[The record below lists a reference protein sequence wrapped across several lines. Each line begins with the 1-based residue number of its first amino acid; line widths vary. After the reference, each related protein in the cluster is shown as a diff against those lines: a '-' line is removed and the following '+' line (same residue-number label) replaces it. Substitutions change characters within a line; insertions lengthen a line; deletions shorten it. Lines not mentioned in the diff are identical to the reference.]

1 MRKFWPLCLVLAL
14 VVTGCSLL
22 PEQIDETKDWSA
34 ERLYS
39 EAKDSLNGGDYQ
51 QAIHYYELLE
61 ARYPFGRYAQQA
73 QLESAYAYYR
83 YDEPSSAIAA
93 ADRFIKLHPRH
104 PNVDY
109 AYYLKGLANFNSGRG
124 LIERYLPLDP
134 TQRDPGAAR
143 QSFYDFAEL
152 VKRFP
157 DSKYAEDARQRMLF
171 LRNNLAA
178 YEVNV
183 ADYYMRRKAY
193 LAAATRGGYVVENF
207 QRTPAVPKALR
218 IMVEAYHQLGMND
231 LARDAYR
238 VLKLNYPQDPELAEL
253 GKLVL

>member
-1 MRKFWPLCLVLAL
+1 MRKFWPLLLLLAL
-14 VVTGCSLL
+14 AITGCSLL

-34 ERLYS
+34 AKLYG
-39 EAKDSLNGGDYQ
+39 EAKASLNGGDYE

-93 ADRFIKLHPRH
+93 ADRFIKLHPKH

-124 LIERYLPLDP
+124 LLERYVPQDP
-134 TQRDPGAAR
+134 TERDPGAAR

-152 VKRFP
+152 VKLRAEGRFTEGKLEGWGTWRWSTGYLYRGEFAGSEFNGEGVFTWP
-157 DSKYAEDARQRMLF
+157 DGARYTGQFVATSRQR
-171 LRNNLAA
+171 
-178 YEVNV
+178 
-183 ADYYMRRKAY
+183 
-193 LAAATRGGYVVENF
+193 
-207 QRTPAVPKALR
+207 
-218 IMVEAYHQLGMND
+218 
-231 LARDAYR
+231 
-238 VLKLNYPQDPELAEL
+238 
-253 GKLVL
+253 